1 MLVTDVLPMSWMVL
15 LFNLVFFCLSFP
27 FSKMRFFLWLKS
39 HSKAS
44 WLETNLFF
52 IISLLTLTC
61 DTKHP
66 NYDAFNNLLF
76 SSYLVLNAIIIIG
89 CHNISFSY
97 FIIRENCE
105 LKGRVYDELFLKNSE
120 KEFVIDNSS
129 YLSHYAIDFLVIPNK
144 L

>member
-1 MLVTDVLPMSWMVL
+1 MLGTSHYLFQISSRKRNVEYNKQYYIEPDCDFREGKHYWEENWMLVTEVLPMSWMVL

-39 HSKAS
+39 HSKAP

-76 SSYLVLNAIIIIG
+76 SSYLVLNAIIII
-89 CHNISFSY
+89 IF
-97 FIIRENCE
+97 
-105 LKGRVYDELFLKNSE
+105 FLHCTS
-120 KEFVIDNSS
+120 
-129 YLSHYAIDFLVIPNK
+129 
-144 L
+144 